1 MNGKQGLSLALCPP
15 IPQQTISQCE
25 TRFIN
30 VGFQQCG
37 HDQFKQHQC
46 PPPFLSPCSFICAE
60 PVHTVFLLSLSTS
73 PWRRKKRDRNGKNI
87 IHQLTPSAG
96 SVTVQSDQIK
106 DTCQYV
112 KYFATV
118 QEHSPWGV
126 SMFWPAEHCHHT
138 PDRPSRNSVWSSPG
152 INTLCQAK
160 QTWILCNYYP
170 VLQPSPGNKSTKI
183 YT

>member
-1 MNGKQGLSLALCPP
+1 MNGKWGLSLALCPP
-15 IPQQTISQCE
+15 IPQQTISWCE
-25 TRFIN
+25 IRFIN

-96 SVTVQSDQIK
+96 SVPVQSDQIK

-118 QEHSPWGV
+118 REHSPWGV
-126 SMFWPAEHCHHT
+126 SMFWPAEHCRQIQQEQCVVLPRNKYFVPGQANLNTVQLLSYT
-138 PDRPSRNSVWSSPG
+138 P
-152 INTLCQAK
+152 T
-160 QTWILCNYYP
+160 
-170 VLQPSPGNKSTKI
+170 KSW
-183 YT
+183 